1 MYPLLSNAF
10 TSVTIIL
17 FFFSVIFASGITKAA
32 ESRHSWKSVFT
43 LVAVDAFAVYVIMS
57 GQTSTGIH
65 IDGFVIILAAGF
77 SNALYAYTAANK

>member
-43 LVAVDAFAVYVIMS
+43 LVAVDAFAVYVIVS

-77 SNALYAYTAANK
+77 SNALYAYTVANK

>member
-17 FFFSVIFASGITKAA
+17 FFFSVIFASGITKAS
-32 ESRHSWKSVFT
+32 EGRHSWKTVAT
-43 LVAVDAFAVYVIMS
+43 LAAVDVFAVYVIIS

-77 SNALYAYTAANK
+77 SNALYAYSASNG

>member
-43 LVAVDAFAVYVIMS
+43 LVAVDAFAVYVIVS

>member
-1 MYPLLSNAF
+1 M
-10 TSVTIIL
+10 
-17 FFFSVIFASGITKAA
+17 
-32 ESRHSWKSVFT
+32 FT
-43 LVAVDAFAVYVIMS
+43 LVAVDAFAVYVIVS

>member
-10 TSVTIIL
+10 TSVTIVL
-17 FFFSVIFASGITKAA
+17 FFFSVIFSSGITKAA
-32 ESRHSWKSVFT
+32 ESRHSWKSVLT
-43 LVAVDAFAVYVIMS
+43 LVAVDAFAVYVIVS